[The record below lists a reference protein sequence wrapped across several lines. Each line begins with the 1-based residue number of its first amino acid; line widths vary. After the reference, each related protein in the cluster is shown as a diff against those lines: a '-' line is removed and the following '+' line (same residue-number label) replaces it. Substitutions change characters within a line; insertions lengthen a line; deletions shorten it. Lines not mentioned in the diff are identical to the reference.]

1 MKKFVCAWL
10 ACALL
15 LCGCA
20 LGEAE
25 VTAELL
31 LEGNSLGTCLSS
43 GTYTREYV
51 EYFDADG
58 NVRDY
63 NDVIYKRGET
73 GYTMLLTYP
82 ENSGQSVGGMLV
94 GGNYYININDGVLT
108 YMLYATRTYA
118 QAGSELAIG
127 EGAYIAYPALNE
139 GLELSV
145 AENGDY
151 VVTASIS
158 ADKCDQDVVAAHG
171 HDAAANEI
179 VYDEYTYDAQT
190 LMLKSERL
198 YYMRGDE
205 QRICEVTTF
214 DYDVDG
220 EAFEEYVP
228 TEGARAL
235 KLVINPGKSDSV
247 ELNYTITDS
256 GFVNF
261 ILAEGGVLYSDEECT
276 QPVDAQGASESFT
289 QDTYYTLEG

>member
-1 MKKFVCAWL
+1 MRKFVCALL

-15 LCGCA
+15 ICGCA
-20 LGEAE
+20 LAESE
-25 VTAELL
+25 VTAESL
-31 LEGNSLGTCLSS
+31 LEGNSLSACLNT

-51 EYFDADG
+51 EYYDAEG

-63 NDVIYKRGET
+63 NDVIYKRGDT

-82 ENSGQSVGGMLV
+82 EDSGQSVGGMLV
-94 GGNYYININDGVLT
+94 GGNYYVNIEGDVLT

-118 QAGSELAIG
+118 QAASELTIG

-139 GLELSV
+139 GIELST

-151 VVTASIS
+151 VVTARIS

-171 HDAAANEI
+171 HDAAANET

-190 LMLKSERL
+190 RMLKSERL

-205 QRICEVTTF
+205 QRVCEVTTF
-214 DYDVDG
+214 EYDVDG
-220 EAFEEYVP
+220 AAYEQYVP
-228 TEGARAL
+228 VDGARAL
-235 KLVINPGKSDSV
+235 KLVINPGQSDSV

-256 GFVNF
+256 GYVNF
-261 ILAEGGVLYSDEECT
+261 ILADGGALYSDEECT
-276 QPVDAQGASESFT
+276 QQIDAQGAAESFA